1 MSWFLALHLFHGLKG
16 VLPQNDRDRCGGDH
30 ANFSDHHGDECA
42 WCHIIHKVEQLQRD
56 GRKDQLGRRK
66 VEENWGVEHLQ
77 VFIVPPVLECLSAP
91 SVALSSCNKLYN
103 NMWV

>member
-1 MSWFLALHLFHGLKG
+1 VAGHNWALPSLKHIFSHSKHSILKNMQGITKDMSMNWFLPLHLFHGLKG

-56 GRKDQLGRRK
+56 GEGR
-66 VEENWGVEHLQ
+66 
-77 VFIVPPVLECLSAP
+77 
-91 SVALSSCNKLYN
+91 SVGKKEG
-103 NMWV
+103 